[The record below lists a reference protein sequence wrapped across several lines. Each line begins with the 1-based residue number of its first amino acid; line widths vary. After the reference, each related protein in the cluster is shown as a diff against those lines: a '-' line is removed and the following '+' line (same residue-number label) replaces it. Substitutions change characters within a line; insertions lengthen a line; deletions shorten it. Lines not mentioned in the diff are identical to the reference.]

1 MKRRTLGEDVEEKVN
16 LDQSDDYASLR
27 SSSESD
33 SKGPAEEEK
42 NAPAKPSLMPKILD
56 SHIAKALDRNKP
68 EDIFLHIMRKTD
80 QQMTSDEI
88 VNSYVHYKFRKIQ
101 ILQDLNRV
109 RMLLKLSMTEGPIYI
124 LCLLKVIAF
133 TKDLF
138 VLELEKGIEVKI
150 PGKLGQSHLPLSFRY
165 YDSLIKIVQ
174 ENFSNQRKDF
184 SKLKKSISYAFDQK
198 FSHGLKIFS

>member
-1 MKRRTLGEDVEEKVN
+1 MFL
-16 LDQSDDYASLR
+16 
-27 SSSESD
+27 
-33 SKGPAEEEK
+33 
-42 NAPAKPSLMPKILD
+42 
-56 SHIAKALDRNKP
+56 ALFVATKYC
-68 EDIFLHIMRKTD
+68 LK
-80 QQMTSDEI
+80 DEI
-88 VNSYVHYKFRKIQ
+88 VNSYVHYKFKKIQ